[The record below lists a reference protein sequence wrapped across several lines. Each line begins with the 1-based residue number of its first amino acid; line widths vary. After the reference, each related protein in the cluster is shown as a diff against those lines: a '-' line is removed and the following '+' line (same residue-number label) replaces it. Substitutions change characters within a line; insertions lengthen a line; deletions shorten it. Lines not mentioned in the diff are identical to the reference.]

1 LLGSDPLKDNVNRTS
16 IITGALLLL
25 LSVAACSN
33 SSTNEPN
40 GAEGGAGGEPATIT
54 EGECLI
60 DGSAGA
66 PDSARQLPCKADFDA
81 LASAPLDSSLPGAT
95 SAKVVLD
102 QQDDNAL
109 YFQNSTRFPIHY
121 DFVSSHLSGGDLP
134 LVADLS
140 SFEATEYYRPDRRFV
155 LGAVSYYSGPGVWA
169 LELSPY
175 DTATAAMITTL
186 YQSVEKAAYFGPA
199 LKFHATSEALQK
211 VASTLPSSVKVI
223 TTNELYQQ
231 IDYQPLTL
239 GSTIGRIH
247 FAKAADL
254 DAEYLGYEDIAV
266 LDEAPNDISVV
277 AGLITEEFQ
286 TPLSHVNV
294 LSANRHTPNMGLRGA
309 FDNKALRALD
319 GKWAKLTV
327 GTTDWTVEAATD
339 DEAANFWK
347 DHKPAPVVLPELNF
361 DVTELTDIEDVTPEP
376 DGVPLRDAIKESVRA
391 WGGKAAQYS
400 ILAKTT
406 GVPTAKAFGIPVF
419 YYNQFMT
426 ENGLFDRVDAL
437 LNDADFQSDPATRED
452 ELATLRAD
460 MLAAPVNADF
470 QAALKAKLLKDYPG
484 ITMRFRTSTNSEDL
498 DGFPCAGCYESQ
510 SGDPTNWDSVLDAVR
525 GAWSSIWLFRT
536 FEERSFYGI
545 DHHSVGMALLV
556 HHNFPAEEANGVA
569 VTNNPFDVAGIEP
582 AFYVNVQWGGDA
594 EVVHPPA
601 GVTSDSFLYFFD
613 NPNQPVTFIA
623 HSNLIPDGESVLTA
637 SQTHELGVALKAIHE
652 RFSAAY
658 GPKAGVTGWYA
669 MDCEFKFD
677 DMDQTDGKPHLYVKQ
692 ARPYPGRGT
701 SSDATTQ

>member
-1 LLGSDPLKDNVNRTS
+1 V
-16 IITGALLLL
+16 
-25 LSVAACSN
+25 
-33 SSTNEPN
+33 
-40 GAEGGAGGEPATIT
+40 T
-54 EGECLI
+54 EGKCQI
-60 DGSAGA
+60 DPDDV
-66 PDSARQLPCKADFDA
+66 PDSLSDIQCKADFDA
-81 LASAPLDSSLPGAT
+81 LASAPLDASLPGAT

-102 QQDDNAL
+102 TQDSDAL
-109 YFQNSTRFPIHY
+109 YFQNSTRFQIHY
-121 DFVSSHLSGGDLP
+121 EFVSTHLSGGDLP

-140 SFEATEYYRPDRRFV
+140 SFEASEYYRPDRRFI
-155 LGAVSYYSGPGVWA
+155 LGAVSYYEGPGVWA

-175 DTATAAMITTL
+175 DTASAEMITKL
-186 YQSVEKAAYFGPA
+186 YQAVAKASYFGPI
-199 LKFHATSEALQK
+199 LKFHPTSLAIQK
-211 VASTLPSSVKVI
+211 VADKLDQSVQVI
-223 TTNELYQQ
+223 TTSELYAQ

-239 GSTIGRIH
+239 GTTVGRVH

-254 DAEYLGYEDIAV
+254 DSEYLGYEDIAV

-294 LSANRHTPNMGLRGA
+294 LSQNRHTPNMGLRGA
-309 FDNKALRALD
+309 FQNEKLRALD
-319 GKWAKLTV
+319 GKWIKFTV
-327 GTTDWTVEAATD
+327 GPTDWTVEEVSADDAETYWAA
-339 DEAANFWK
+339 
-347 DHKPAPVVLPELNF
+347 HKPTPVALPELNF
-361 DVTELTDIEDVTPEP
+361 DITELTDIEDVTPEP
-376 DGVPLRDAIKESVRA
+376 DGVSLRDAIKESVRA

-400 ILAKTT
+400 ILAKTKD
-406 GVPTAKAFGIPVF
+406 VPTPKAFAVPVF

-437 LNDADFQSDPATRED
+437 LVDKDFIADPAVRET
-452 ELATLRAD
+452 ELAKLRTD
-460 MLAAPVNADF
+460 MEAAPVNADF
-470 QAALKAKLLKDYPG
+470 QAKLKAKLAKDYPG

-510 SGDPTNWDSVLDAVR
+510 TGDPSHWDSVLDAVR
-525 GAWSSIWLFRT
+525 KTWASIWLFRT

-594 EVVHPPA
+594 EVVHPPP
-601 GVTSDSFLYFFD
+601 GVTSDSFLYFFS

-623 HSNLIPDGESVLTA
+623 HSNLVPDGDTVLDAT
-637 SQTHELGVALKAIHE
+637 QTHELGIALNAIHE

-658 GPKAGVTGWYA
+658 GPKAGNKDWYA
-669 MDCEFKFD
+669 MDVEFKFD
-677 DMDQTDGKPHLYVKQ
+677 DMDQADGKPHLFVKQ
-692 ARPYPGRGT
+692 ARPYPGRGA
-701 SSDATTQ
+701 SEATQ